1 MFIWAKSQLSIAD
14 SYLTIPDNEV
24 KPIVGELQKSKDHFE
39 HPTFWYKRLTFFLF
53 SFFEKLRAEKCGT
66 GRGKPRESTFGRLSR
81 LSTTSPTLVRARFS
95 KKESKLLVWVK
106 KHFVEIFFAASKIVF
121 HA

>member
-1 MFIWAKSQLSIAD
+1 MKSQLSIAD

-95 KKESKLLVWVK
+95 KKECTLLVWVK
-106 KHFVEIFFAASKIVF
+106 KILVTFFFATSKIVF
-121 HA
+121 HV